1 MVDHKRRLYL
11 QIAALAGLVEE
22 ESLKG
27 ALETSHLANVY
38 GESGS
43 GNLHAKV
50 KVHKIVLLAEIPVA
64 KGVIAQI
71 GFLSPLLHHH
81 VVGGIL
87 TLGDIIV
94 GHVGNGQQQLGHI
107 VLSLLHLGLQ
117 FLVGGLQVGHL
128 LLYRISFVLL
138 AALHQT
144 ANLLRQL
151 ILLLLVGIQ
160 LLLGFATL
168 PVKIQ
173 NLFDS
178 LTGTIKMLL
187 LQAFDDMFRVFAD

>member
-1 MVDHKRRLYL
+1 M
-11 QIAALAGLVEE
+11 
-22 ESLKG
+22 
-27 ALETSHLANVY
+27 
-38 GESGS
+38 
-43 GNLHAKV
+43 
-50 KVHKIVLLAEIPVA
+50 A

-81 VVGGIL
+81 VVGGVL

-128 LLYRISFVLL
+128 LLYRIGFVLL